1 MKRLP
6 AGASRWDGRGTAK
19 DAEYPRSG
27 HVAAVGSHSETVR
40 GGLPAITTASP
51 SFRPPALRT
60 PRRSQTSRPRLRAGT
75 GLALALLSIMLVIG
89 APAQADTQ
97 IVRVGVYEN
106 SPKVFTAGSGQPAG
120 IFIDVIEDIA
130 RVEGWQLRY
139 VRGSW
144 AEGLERLE
152 RGEIDLMPDV
162 ALTETRE
169 AMYSFHKVPVLSS
182 WDQVYA
188 ARDSGVHSILD
199 LDGKSVAVLSESVQ
213 QETFT
218 NLTEG
223 YGLRVRIVPAPD
235 YDTAF
240 GMVADGRAVA
250 VIANNYYGSMHFRS
264 FGLESTAVLFN
275 PCALFFAAR
284 RDADDALLETIDARL
299 TEMKGDPQ
307 SAYHR
312 SLHRWIGEDTQFSLP
327 LWVKGLG
334 LAVAAILLASLV
346 GSTVLRRQVDA
357 RTRALAAQNAQV
369 VAINKALHD
378 SERKYRE
385 LVQNANSIILHIESD
400 GTIAF
405 LNEFGQQFFG
415 YTEEELIG
423 RHLVGTIVPESESTG
438 RDMRP
443 LLDGILANPAA
454 YEHNINENVRR
465 NGERVWI
472 EWTNKAALDDQ
483 GRVVG
488 ILSIGANVTERI
500 RAEEELHR
508 LNAELEQKVA
518 ERTADLA
525 AAKERA
531 ESADRLKS
539 AFLATMSHELRT
551 PLNSIIGFTG
561 IMLQG
566 LPGPLNEE
574 QTKQLGMVQG
584 SARHLLELINDVLDL
599 SKIEAGQFQ
608 IEAEPFD
615 VRAAVDKVT
624 RLVAPM
630 AEKKQLALTSEVSP
644 DVGEMTGDRR
654 RFEQI
659 LINILNNAVKFSEE
673 GYVRLECGVDGD
685 ELVTRVSDTG
695 IGIRPEDLGQLFNPF
710 QQVDIG
716 LTRNHEG
723 SGLGLSICKKLL
735 EIMGGSITVESE
747 WGAGSTFTFKLPLA

>member
-1 MKRLP
+1 MERLP
-6 AGASRWDGRGTAK
+6 AGASHRDDRGTGMG
-19 DAEYPRSG
+19 AECLPCVCS
-27 HVAAVGSHSETVR
+27 VAVSSCDGAAR
-40 GGLPAITTASP
+40 GAEVSAWC
-51 SFRPPALRT
+51 LR
-60 PRRSQTSRPRLRAGT
+60 RCMGT
-75 GLALALLSIMLVIG
+75 GLAALSILLLT
-89 APAQADTQ
+89 ALSTRADSP

-106 SPKVFTAGSGQPAG
+106 SPKVFTAAAGQPAG

-139 VRGSW
+139 VHGSW

-169 AMYSFHKVPVLSS
+169 AKYAFHNVPVLSS
-182 WDQVYA
+182 WDQVYT

-218 NLTEG
+218 RLTEG

-240 GMVADGRAVA
+240 GMVADDRAVA
-250 VIANNYYGSMHFRS
+250 VIANNYYGSMHFRN
-264 FGLESTAVLFN
+264 FGLEATAVLFN

-284 RDADDALLETIDARL
+284 KDADKALLEAIDANL
-299 TEMKGDPQ
+299 TSLKDNPQ

-312 SLHRWIGEDTQFSLP
+312 SLQRWIGEEPQIGLP
-327 LWVKGLG
+327 LWVQILG
-334 LAVAAILLASLV
+334 LAVAAILLVSLI
-346 GSTVLRRQVDA
+346 GSVILRRQVDA
-357 RTRALAAQNAQV
+357 RTRALAAQNAQM
-369 VAINKALHD
+369 VAINSALHD

-385 LVQNANSIILHIESD
+385 LVQNANSIILHIERD

-415 YTEEELIG
+415 YSEEELIG
-423 RHLVGTIVPESESTG
+423 RHIVGTIVPEAESTG

-472 EWTNKAALDDQ
+472 EWTNKAALDDD
-483 GRVVG
+483 GHVVG
-488 ILSIGANVTERI
+488 ILSIGTNVTERI
-500 RAEEELHR
+500 QAEEKLHR

-599 SKIEAGQFQ
+599 SKIEAGQLQ

-630 AEKKQLALTSEVSP
+630 AEKKQLTLTSEVSP

-659 LINILNNAVKFSEE
+659 LINLLNNAVKFSEE
-673 GYVRLECGVDGD
+673 GHVRVECGVDGN
-685 ELVTRVSDTG
+685 ELLTRVSDTG
-695 IGIRPEDLGQLFNPF
+695 IGIKPEDLGKLFNPF
-710 QQVDIG
+710 QQVDVG

-735 EIMGGSITVESE
+735 EMMDGSISVKSE
-747 WGAGSTFTFKLPLA
+747 WGVGSTFTFRLPLA

>member
-6 AGASRWDGRGTAK
+6 AGTSRRDGRGAAR
-19 DAEYPRSG
+19 DVVHPRSG
-27 HVAAVGSHSETVR
+27 RVAAVGSYSETAW

-51 SFRPPALRT
+51 SDTHPVSHN
-60 PRRSQTSRPRLRAGT
+60 PRRSQTSRHHLRSVT
-75 GLALALLSIMLVIG
+75 GLALAVLWVMLVV
-89 APAQADTQ
+89 AVPARADTH

-106 SPKVFTAGSGQPAG
+106 SPKVFTTGSGQPAG

-130 RVEGWQLRY
+130 RAEGWQLRY

-144 AEGLERLE
+144 AEGLERLAS
-152 RGEIDLMPDV
+152 GEIDLMPDV

-169 AMYSFHKVPVLSS
+169 ARYAFHRVPVLSS

-188 ARDSGVHSILD
+188 AGDSGVHSILD
-199 LDGKSVAVLSESVQ
+199 LDGKSVAVLAGSVQ

-235 YDTAF
+235 YDAAF
-240 GMVADGRAVA
+240 AMVADGRADA
-250 VIANNYYGSMHFRS
+250 VIANNYYGSMHFRT
-264 FGLESTAVLFN
+264 FGLEATAVLFN

-284 RDADDALLETIDARL
+284 KDADEALLEAIDANL
-299 TEMKGDPQ
+299 TGLKSNPQ

-312 SLHRWIGEDTQFSLP
+312 SLQRWIGEEPQVGLP
-327 LWVKGLG
+327 LWVQILG
-334 LAVAAILLASLV
+334 LAVAAVLLVSLV
-346 GSTVLRRQVDA
+346 GSLVLRRQVEA
-357 RTRALAAQNAQV
+357 RTRALAAQNAQM
-369 VAINKALHD
+369 VAINEALHE

-385 LVQNANSIILHIESD
+385 LVENANSIILHITSD
-400 GTIAF
+400 GKIAF

-415 YTEEELIG
+415 YSEDELIG
-423 RHLVGTIVPESESTG
+423 RHIVGTIVPESESTG

-443 LLDGILANPAA
+443 FLDGILANPAA
-454 YEHNINENVRR
+454 YEHNINENIRR
-465 NGERVWI
+465 NGERAWV
-472 EWTNKAALDDQ
+472 EWTNKAALDDD

-488 ILSIGANVTERI
+488 VLSIGTNVTERI

-525 AAKERA
+525 AAKDRA

-599 SKIEAGQFQ
+599 SKIEAGQLQ

-615 VRAAVDKVT
+615 VRTAVDKVT
-624 RLVAPM
+624 QLVAPM
-630 AEKKQLALTSEVSP
+630 AEKKQLALTSEVSS
-644 DVGEMTGDRR
+644 DVGEITGDRR

-659 LINILNNAVKFSEE
+659 LINLLNNAVKFSEE
-673 GYVRLECGVDGD
+673 GYVRVECGVDGD
-685 ELVTRVSDTG
+685 ELLTRVSDTG
-695 IGIRPEDLGQLFNPF
+695 IGIKPEDLDKLFNPF

-735 EIMGGSITVESE
+735 GMMGGSISVDSE
-747 WGAGSTFTFKLPLA
+747 WGVGSTFTFRLPLR